1 MPGMKR
7 LLGVMTL
14 AAAVTILAEGLEAC
28 STFCVNGFFARNY
41 DFEIGDGMLV
51 VNPAGLRKQG
61 FQNGGP
67 AWTSRFGSLTFN
79 QFGRENPMGGMNQ
92 RSLVIELAWLDETQY
107 PEADRRQPLGVL
119 EWIQYQLDTAATVQE
134 VLDSDRR
141 VRIEGEVPLHY
152 LVSDVSGRTATIEFL
167 GGKLVAH
174 TGASLPVPVL
184 TNSTYKDSLAFLQS
198 RGGRMP
204 AGSGSKERF
213 ARAGLRVSALAG
225 SRNADMVPTLFGIL
239 DDVSQPTTRWSIV
252 YDQAQRVIHFRTNVH
267 RPLRYVKM
275 AGIDFRCAAGARLLD
290 IDTRLQGDVT
300 MKFKPYTTAANLAFI
315 TRTYASASVTREAPA
330 SAITSIAN
338 HPARAACM

>member
-1 MPGMKR
+1 MKR
-7 LLGVMTL
+7 VLGVMAL
-14 AAAVTILAEGLEAC
+14 ASAVTILADGLEAC

-61 FQNGGP
+61 LEDGGP
-67 AWTSRFGSLTFN
+67 AWTTRFGSVTFN
-79 QFGRENPMGGMNQ
+79 QFGRDNPMGGMNE
-92 RSLVIELAWLDETQY
+92 RSLVIELSWLDEARY

-134 VLDSDRR
+134 VLDSDRH
-141 VRIEGEVPLHY
+141 VRIDGQVPLHY
-152 LVSDVSGRTATIEFL
+152 LVSDASGRSATIEFL
-167 GGKLVAH
+167 GGRLVAH
-174 TGASLPVPVL
+174 TGASLPIPVL

-225 SRNADMVPTLFGIL
+225 RRAADMVPTLFGIL

-252 YDQAQRVIHFRTNVH
+252 YDQAQRVIHFRTNLH

-275 AGIDFRCAAGARLLD
+275 EGIDFRCAAGARLLD
-290 IDTRLQGDVT
+290 IDTPLQGDVT
-300 MKFKPYTTAANLAFI
+300 IKFKSYTTAANLAFV
-315 TRTYASASVTREAPA
+315 TRTYAAASVTHNTPA
-330 SAITSIAN
+330 STISTIAK
-338 HPARAACM
+338 HPARAPCI